1 MMMKELNK
9 WQNLVFQVGG
19 VLMVI
24 GATAPIFGQAHA
36 GALMLLV
43 GAMMFG
49 TMQML
54 AKYEGTDVTLRRL
67 RRQQIFADLF
77 LITSGFLAVTYE
89 WGVAQAYGFHISNG
103 EWKLCFAIGVVL
115 EIYTIFRMDHILNKT
130 NE

>member
-1 MMMKELNK
+1 MKELNK

-24 GATAPIFGQAHA
+24 GAAAPIFFQAHA

-54 AKYEGTDVTLRRL
+54 AKYEGRNVTLRRL
-67 RRQQIFADLF
+67 RRQQIMADFF
-77 LITSGFLAVTYE
+77 LIFSGFLAVTYE

-103 EWKLCFAIGVVL
+103 EWKLAFIIGVVL
-115 EIYTIFRMDHILNKT
+115 EIYTVFRIDYILKK
-130 NE
+130 EKED

>member
-1 MMMKELNK
+1 MKQLNK
-9 WQNLVFQVGG
+9 WQNLIFQVGG

-24 GATAPIFGQAHA
+24 GAVSPIFMQAHA

-54 AKYEGTDVTLRRL
+54 AKYEGSDVTLRRL
-67 RRQQIFADLF
+67 RRQQIMADLF
-77 LITSGFLAVTYE
+77 LIVSGFLAVVYE
-89 WGVAQAYGFHISNG
+89 WGVAQAYGFHISHG
-103 EWKLCFAIGVVL
+103 EWKLCFALGVVI
-115 EIYTIFRMDHILNKT
+115 EIYTVFRMDHILKKT